1 MSRSKRPPRPVGP
14 PRPMGRRD
22 LLRLG
27 AAAAAALA
35 LPPAARA
42 AAAGATAME
51 TRPIP
56 STGEPLPV
64 VGLGTWQVFDAGGSA
79 AERAPLREVLR
90 TLFDAG
96 GRAIDSSPM
105 YGRAEGVVGDLLRAE
120 PSFPRPFVATKVW
133 TRGREE
139 GERAMAESERRMGGR
154 LDLLQVHNLL
164 DVAVHLPTLRAWQE
178 RGRVRYVG
186 VTHYARS
193 AFGELERL
201 LRTERL
207 DFVQL
212 PYSAASLE
220 AEARLL
226 PLAQERKVAVI
237 VMRPFEEGALFG
249 LVRGR
254 PVPPWAG
261 EVGATSWAQ
270 LFLKFILAHPA
281 VTLVIP
287 ATAKPAHMAD
297 NARAGAGPAMTA
309 AHRKRLLAALAR

>member
-1 MSRSKRPPRPVGP
+1 MRRSKRPADPTGAL
-14 PRPMGRRD
+14 GRRD
-22 LLRLG
+22 LLRL
-27 AAAAAALA
+27 A
-35 LPPAARA
+35 A
-42 AAAGATAME
+42 AAAGAAGLGLPLPSHGAPAME

-56 STGEPLPV
+56 STGEPLPAI
-64 VGLGTWQVFDAGGSA
+64 GLGTWQVFDAGASV

-105 YGRAEGVVGDLLRAE
+105 YGRAEAVVGDLLRAE
-120 PSFPRPFVATKVW
+120 PGFPRPFVATKVW
-133 TRGREE
+133 TRGRAE

-154 LDLLQVHNLL
+154 LDLLQIHNLL
-164 DVAVHLPTLRAWQE
+164 DVEAHLPTLRAWKA
-178 RGRVRYVG
+178 RGRIRYLG
-186 VTHYARS
+186 ITHYARS

-201 LRTERL
+201 LRDEPL

-212 PYSAASLE
+212 PYSAATLD

-226 PLAQERKVAVI
+226 PLARERGVAVI
-237 VMRPFEEGALFG
+237 VMRPFEEGALFAA
-249 LVRGR
+249 VKAR
-254 PVPPWAG
+254 PVPAWAA

-287 ATAKPAHMAD
+287 ATAKAAHMAD
-297 NARAGAGPAMTA
+297 NAAAGRGPALA
-309 AHRKRLLAALAR
+309 PEHRKRLLAELAR

>member
-1 MSRSKRPPRPVGP
+1 MPRAMQPADP
-14 PRPMGRRD
+14 ARLGRRD

-27 AAAAAALA
+27 AGAAAALA
-35 LPPAARA
+35 WPGPARA
-42 AAAGATAME
+42 APTEPPME
-51 TRPIP
+51 TRPVP

-64 VGLGTWQVFDAGGSA
+64 IGLGTWQVFDAGPSA
-79 AERAPLREVLR
+79 AERAPLKEVLR
-90 TLFDAG
+90 SLFDAG

-164 DVAVHLPTLRAWQE
+164 DVETHLPTLRAWKE
-178 RGRVRYVG
+178 RGRIRHVG

-201 LRTERL
+201 LRTEPL

-212 PYSAASLE
+212 PYSAATLE

-226 PLAQERKVAVI
+226 PMARERKVGVI
-237 VMRPFEEGALFG
+237 VMRPFEEGALFAA
-249 LVRGR
+249 VKGR
-254 PVPPWAG
+254 AVPAWAA

-297 NARAGAGPAMTA
+297 NAAAGRGPALA
-309 AHRKRLLAALAR
+309 PEHRKRLLAELAR

>member
-1 MSRSKRPPRPVGP
+1 MARSKRHADPAGRL
-14 PRPMGRRD
+14 GRRD

-27 AAAAAALA
+27 AGAAAALA
-35 LPPAARA
+35 LPSLAFP
-42 AAAGATAME
+42 GATTME

-64 VGLGTWQVFDAGGSA
+64 IGLGTWQVFDAGTSA
-79 AERAPLREVLR
+79 AERAPLRQVLK

-105 YGRAEGVVGDLLRAE
+105 YGRAESVVGDLLRAE
-120 PSFPRPFVATKVW
+120 PAFPRPFVATKVW

-154 LDLLQVHNLL
+154 LDLLQVHNLV

-186 VTHYARS
+186 ITHYARS
-193 AFGELERL
+193 AFAELERL

-212 PYSAASLE
+212 PYSAATLE

-226 PLAQERKVAVI
+226 PLARERKVAVI
-237 VMRPFEEGALFG
+237 VMRPFEEGALFSA
-249 LVRGR
+249 VKGR
-254 PVPPWAG
+254 PVPPWAA
-261 EVGATSWAQ
+261 EVGAASWAQ

-297 NARAGAGPAMTA
+297 NAGAGAGPAMTA
-309 AHRKRLLAALAR
+309 AHRKLLLAALAR

>member
-1 MSRSKRPPRPVGP
+1 MSRSKHADPTRL
-14 PRPMGRRD
+14 GRREV
-22 LLRLG
+22 LRLG
-27 AAAAAALA
+27 AAAALA
-35 LPPAARA
+35 WPGLARA
-42 AAAGATAME
+42 GGGATAAPRTEERME

-64 VGLGTWQVFDAGGSA
+64 IGLGTWQVFDAGTSA
-79 AERAPLREVLR
+79 AERAPLKEVLR

-120 PSFPRPFVATKVW
+120 PAFPRPFVATKVW
-133 TRGREE
+133 TRGRVE

-164 DVAVHLPTLRAWQE
+164 DVEVHLPTLRAWREQ
-178 RGRVRYVG
+178 GRVRHVG
-186 VTHYARS
+186 ITHYARS
-193 AFGELERL
+193 AFPELERL

-212 PYSAASLE
+212 PYSAATLE

-226 PLAQERKVAVI
+226 PLAREKQVAVI
-237 VMRPFEEGALFG
+237 VMRPFEEGALFAA
-249 LVRGR
+249 VKGR
-254 PVPPWAG
+254 AVPAWAA

-297 NARAGAGPAMTA
+297 NAAAGRGPALA
-309 AHRKRLLAALAR
+309 PEHRKRLLAELAR